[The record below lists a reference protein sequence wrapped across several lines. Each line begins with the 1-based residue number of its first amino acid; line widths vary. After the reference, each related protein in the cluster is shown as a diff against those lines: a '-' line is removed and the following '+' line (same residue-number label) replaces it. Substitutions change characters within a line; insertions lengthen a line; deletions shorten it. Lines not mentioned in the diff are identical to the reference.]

1 MIRDGIFLMLVV
13 ISLVDIIISL
23 CIFEKQF
30 LANVLRPAVV
40 VLLFRT

>member
-1 MIRDGIFLMLVV
+1 MIRDGVFLMLVV
-13 ISLVDIIISL
+13 ISVIDIIISL
-23 CIFEKQF
+23 SIYEKQF